1 MRPLSDRELAAFCQQ
16 VTMILKSGIMIHA
29 GMQMIA
35 DDTSSPMKKAIYQK
49 AADVLSENNPLHN
62 ALRST
67 SAFPEYFIS
76 MVEIGSE
83 SGSLDTV
90 MESLS
95 TYYNRRHN
103 MMENLKS
110 AIVYPCILILMMSVV
125 LVFLASTVL
134 PVFERVF
141 NNLGA
146 ELSPGIILLMNIG
159 SSFSQYSLFFIL
171 FTLFL
176 LAIAFLLFRTEGGK
190 SALSQFMAKRKA
202 SEGFSIASFTSSM
215 SLMLSSGLDLER
227 SAELSLQVVSNEGVK
242 AKVMECLQVMEAEQL
257 SFVDAVEKVQ
267 LFSSSTLGLLS
278 MGAKSG
284 SIDSAMQ
291 YMADLYEEEYEK
303 ALVKRVSLIEPIS
316 ITIISLLIGSILI
329 SVMFPLLGILSSIG

>member
-1 MRPLSDRELAAFCQQ
+1 MRPLSDRDLAGFCQQ
-16 VTMILKSGIMIHA
+16 VSMILKSGIMIHA
-29 GMQMIA
+29 GLQMIA
-35 DDTSSPMKKAIYQK
+35 DDTSNPARKAIFQK
-49 AADVLSENNPLHN
+49 AADQLSENNPLHN

-95 TYYNRRHN
+95 TYYNRKHN

-125 LVFLASTVL
+125 LIFLASTVL
-134 PVFERVF
+134 PVFQRVF

-146 ELSPGIILLMNIG
+146 ELSPGITLLMNIG
-159 SSFSQYSLFFIL
+159 SSFSQYSLVIIL
-171 FTLFL
+171 SVLFL
-176 LAIAFLLFRTEGGK
+176 LLAAFLVFRTEKGK
-190 SALSQFMAKRKA
+190 ASLSQFMAKRKA
-202 SEGFSIASFTSSM
+202 SEGFSLASFTSSM
-215 SLMLSSGLDLER
+215 SLMISSGLDLER
-227 SAELSLQVVSNEGVK
+227 SAEFSLQVVSNEGIK
-242 AKVMECLQVMEAEQL
+242 AKVRACLQVMEEEQL

-267 LFSSSTLGLLS
+267 LFSNSTLGILS

-303 ALVKRVSLIEPIS
+303 ALIKRVSLIEPIS